1 MIDGTAP
8 CSPTPAG
15 AEPDPQGGRR
25 ASADA
30 QRGGAERRPEPE
42 RERSASAE
50 DRRGRV
56 PLLRW
61 AGIAY
66 ASLAAAAL
74 GWNRSVG
81 HPWAY
86 LDSAAAASGIRWGR
100 DLALGLACAAAVIAL
115 SQRLT
120 TRTRWGAALAREL
133 AEALG
138 PLT

>member
-1 MIDGTAP
+1 MVGSLRDRGCRAYRRGGGCQRGTAVCGRWDETRGHGIMP
-8 CSPTPAG
+8 EMMSHSAG
-15 AEPDPQGGRR
+15 PSRSLR
-25 ASADA
+25 A
-30 QRGGAERRPEPE
+30 
-42 RERSASAE
+42 
-50 DRRGRV
+50 RGRV

-120 TRTRWGAALAREL
+120 TRTRWGAAL
-133 AEALG
+133 
-138 PLT
+138 